1 MCMESSGGLSCW
13 FRELIRALE
22 EERQKVEVFQRELP
36 LSLHLLN
43 QTIESYK
50 KLMASA
56 DLNNKNNN
64 VINLL
69 GKPVAVGDQDL
80 DEKDEEG
87 SAAGEDRNGHKPHR
101 KRKMK
106 RYWSEELHERFLHAL
121 EKLGGCHVAT
131 PKKIRKLMKV
141 EELTSDEIKSHLQ
154 KFRNHERGRRMR
166 SPVVRQSSSSSSPQP
181 ATTIVAAAAKITGN
195 LAPFLTLS
203 SSLLLQDQNSNLPNR
218 LGQQKSFH
226 ECLF

>member
-43 QTIESYK
+43 QTIESYR

-69 GKPVAVGDQDL
+69 GKPVGDQDL

-121 EKLGGCHVAT
+121 DKLGGCHVAT

-154 KFRNHERGRRMR
+154 KFRNHERRRRMR
-166 SPVVRQSSSSSSPQP
+166 SPVVRQSSSPQP
-181 ATTIVAAAAKITGN
+181 ATTIVAAAKITGNN

-226 ECLF
+226 GCLF